1 MSVKTDSDLIEELR
15 QVATGRAGRQA
26 RWCHKHNVHEPIVSN
41 LLRGRLK
48 TVPTS
53 VSLALGYRMVRSF
66 VRVGDG

>member
-26 RWCHKHNVHEPIVSN
+26 RWCREKGVAEPMVSN
-41 LLRGRLK
+41 LLHGRMK

-53 VSLALGYRMVRSF
+53 ISLALGYRMVRSF